1 MPFVL
6 TVKMYLRE
14 VVGELWYCSAGII
27 LMVEYFVKIIAITT
41 FEFYIALKITKWVN
55 IFVSQVEYNA
65 VTLT

>member
-41 FEFYIALKITKWVN
+41 FEFYEMGSYICQ
-55 IFVSQVEYNA
+55 SS
-65 VTLT
+65 